1 MTKEELGQLYHLKRE
16 IKNERE
22 RLAELRAQA
31 EKVTQTL
38 SAQPGGGS
46 TGDRM
51 AEYAAAI
58 ADLTRQI
65 EANER
70 RCLGE
75 VLRLEKYIAG
85 IPDSQMRQIMRMR
98 YIDHKTWQQIA
109 FAIGEWDE
117 QNPRKKH
124 AKFLSEY

>member
-109 FAIGEWDE
+109 FAAD
-117 QNPRKKH
+117 
-124 AKFLSEY
+124 